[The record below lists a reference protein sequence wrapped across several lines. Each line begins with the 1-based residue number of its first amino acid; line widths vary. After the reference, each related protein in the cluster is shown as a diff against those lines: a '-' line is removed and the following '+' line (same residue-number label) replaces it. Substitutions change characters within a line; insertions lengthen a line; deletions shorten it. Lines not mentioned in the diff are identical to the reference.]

1 MQQRLLV
8 VDPTTR
14 RNGFDR
20 LKDPAK
26 AATLG
31 KFKARLAHLQELDD
45 LGATEVWLQVFR
57 RARSPTSAARRRGM
71 TW

>member
-45 LGATEVWLQVFR
+45 LGATR
-57 RARSPTSAARRRGM
+57 CGCRCSAGQDRPSLPHDGAG
-71 TW
+71 